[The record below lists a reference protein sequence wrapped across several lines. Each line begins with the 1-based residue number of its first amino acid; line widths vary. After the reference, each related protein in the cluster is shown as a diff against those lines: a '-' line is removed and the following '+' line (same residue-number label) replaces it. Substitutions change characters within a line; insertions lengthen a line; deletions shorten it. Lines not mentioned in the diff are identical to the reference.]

1 MYDAH
6 SIYCI
11 HLLLL
16 LYICIIKDW
25 YIYININ
32 MNIYSK
38 YR

>member
-25 YIYININ
+25 YININ